1 MTPDKETIRPC
12 PFCGKEQQVEHW
24 ARDGDIVD
32 PPCIGDYFSKDEWQ
46 NAYCWKELDSLRAEN
61 EKLKQYL
68 CGEHEYSACPDC
80 VKEFRKET
88 EAYKLRIRELEEA
101 VEATDDYFRA
111 CAKQWADHEGR
122 VVSPNANVIEGSEEV
137 ERLCE
142 LAGRKVVQALSKT
155 KPSEGEKEKP

>member
-1 MTPDKETIRPC
+1 MREETIQCLVHGIDCLHCSVACHFEEDIRR
-12 PFCGKEQQVEHW
+12 KE
-24 ARDGDIVD
+24 R
-32 PPCIGDYFSKDEWQ
+32 
-46 NAYCWKELDSLRAEN
+46 DSLRAEN
-61 EKLKQYL
+61 ERLKATNIMKFIF
-68 CGEHEYSACPDC
+68 EN
-80 VKEFRKET
+80 